1 MASGRKLPEVPDDFL
16 RELAEIAHYPLE
28 VLKQADLDWTNLSPA
43 AMIEPGE
50 RTSNY
55 RTGSDILLTDAQGNS
70 RISAEDYA
78 VAMVDEL
85 ERPKHVRQR
94 FTLAY

>member
-1 MASGRKLPEVPDDFL
+1 MDTPNFPLQFKPYAVAHRDA
-16 RELAEIAHYPLE
+16 LAI
-28 VLKQADLDWTNLSPA
+28 LKQADLDWTNLSPA

-50 RTSNY
+50 RTGKY
-55 RTGSDILLTDAQGNS
+55 RTGGDILLVDEHGHS

-85 ERPKHVRQR
+85 ENPKHIRRR